1 MGKVAT
7 SFAVIAALV
16 GLAPA
21 QAQCWTADDVQVAK
35 VRDLQTRLMVAA
47 MRCESAGIAM
57 NDQYGAFVTA
67 NRAAIATVNQR
78 LRARFWTA
86 YGREDGQR
94 QLEAFTASLVAQHK
108 DDGSAPSACEAQATL
123 SREAAATAGSV
134 SGLIAIADRTGSNP
148 TLPGGTCAVGPA
160 MVRLAA
166 R

>member
-1 MGKVAT
+1 MGKVAA
-7 SFAVIAALV
+7 SFAAIVALV
-16 GLAPA
+16 GFAPA

-35 VRDLQTRLMVAA
+35 VRDLQTRLMVAS

-86 YGREDGQR
+86 FGREDGQR
-94 QLEAFTASLVAQHK
+94 QLDAFTASLVAQHQV
-108 DDGSAPSACEAQATL
+108 DSSEPSACAAQSAL

-134 SGLIAIADRTGSNP
+134 SGLIAIADRTGTNP
-148 TLPGGTCAVGPA
+148 SLPGGVCPVGPV